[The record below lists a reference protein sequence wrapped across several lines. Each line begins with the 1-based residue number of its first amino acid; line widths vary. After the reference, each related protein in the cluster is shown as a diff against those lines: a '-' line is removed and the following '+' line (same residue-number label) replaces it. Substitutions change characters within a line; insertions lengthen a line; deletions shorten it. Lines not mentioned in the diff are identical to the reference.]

1 MDFTEQ
7 VGFEKNLKVAN
18 IGVGVEEGHKKM
30 EEFLFGR
37 GEYGSW
43 TGVERLIGEENH
55 WTLEIEKTLYS
66 DSNGFEC
73 LPCIKHINIC
83 LPNLYLPQLYE
94 NTITY
99 LYILDKEIEIHRG

>member
-37 GEYGSW
+37 ENRKMEKDPWGERVELEYCRPQ
-43 TGVERLIGEENH
+43 TGF
-55 WTLEIEKTLYS
+55 T
-66 DSNGFEC
+66 
-73 LPCIKHINIC
+73 
-83 LPNLYLPQLYE
+83 
-94 NTITY
+94 
-99 LYILDKEIEIHRG
+99 